1 MKRTIACVLLLILA
15 LSVPAMAA
23 PSQAEKVVSV
33 AMEQVGAPYKLHSNA
48 PKSFNCVTFVAYCF
62 NKVAPGTISSDG
74 ISVSYKKVSSI
85 RSLKPG
91 DIVGFKSTKRLKGIM
106 GYHFGIYVGKGYFV
120 HAANKT
126 DGVIVSQLK
135 DFKKRFAGAV
145 RIL

>member
-62 NKVAPGTISSDG
+62 NKVAPGTISSDA
-74 ISVSYKKVSSI
+74 
-85 RSLKPG
+85 RSGP
-91 DIVGFKSTKRLKGIM
+91 FSNPSASPYRTKRSPPS
-106 GYHFGIYVGKGYFV
+106 
-120 HAANKT
+120 AA
-126 DGVIVSQLK
+126 
-135 DFKKRFAGAV
+135 
-145 RIL
+145 